1 MGPKMRRTI
10 GRGTRA
16 TVQCLAVLLFAAGVS
31 ILGRAQTQQQ
41 PAVDD
46 PPETQQPLFRSGVT
60 LVTTD
65 VIVRD
70 ANGQFI
76 ADLVPE
82 DFIVFE
88 DDVQQ
93 EVSSLVRV
101 HGGRVFDVLVEP
113 ELTVREGFVLP
124 RVQRVETAGRIFIM
138 FVDDLHMA
146 AGLTPKVRQLFETI
160 AETLV
165 HEGDLFGIISTG
177 MSSVATDLSYDRSL
191 LFSAADRITGSGFNP
206 REMVMAQE
214 RRNLGEVRWRAHVA
228 FKTARETLKNLERIH
243 NRRKVFIYI
252 STGYDFDPFGD
263 QYGQVDVQ
271 RRSGQGGDPISRI
284 EQQGSVFSDAELHA
298 EIAELTRAA
307 NRANTTFHT
316 VDPRG
321 LMAGTD
327 IEYNLP
333 TQEWN
338 EHIFRTQTSL
348 RSLAELTGGIA
359 IVNRNN
365 FVDGLQDIDAE
376 TSDYYVVGFNTNLPE
391 AGADLTRALRIE
403 VSRDDTEV
411 RSRDSYTFERVASR

>member
-1 MGPKMRRTI
+1 MRRAI
-10 GRGTRA
+10 SRHTRA
-16 TVQCLAVLLFAAGVS
+16 RVQCLVVLALTIGVTV
-31 ILGRAQTQQQ
+31 LGRAQAQQQ
-41 PAVDD
+41 AAVDD

-82 DFIVFE
+82 DFNVFE
-88 DDVQQ
+88 DEIQQ

-113 ELTVREGFVLP
+113 QLTVREGFVLP
-124 RVQRVETAGRIFIM
+124 RVQRVDDTAGRIFIM

-177 MSSVATDLSYDRSL
+177 TSSVATDLSYDRSL

-206 REMVMAQE
+206 REMVLAQE

-228 FKTARETLKNLERIH
+228 FKTARETLKNLEQIH

-252 STGYDFDPFGD
+252 SAGYDFDPFGD
-263 QYGQVDVQ
+263 QYGAGDVQ
-271 RRSGQGGDPISRI
+271 NRRGLRDDPISRI

-298 EIAELTRAA
+298 EIAELARAA

-333 TQEWN
+333 VQEWN
-338 EHIFRTQTSL
+338 EHVFRTQSSL

-391 AGADLTRALRIE
+391 VGADLTRDLRIE
-403 VSRDDTEV
+403 VNRAGAEV
-411 RSRDSYTFERVASR
+411 RARESYTFDRVASR